1 MKLGCSQDLK
11 SHNGK
16 FQNSLTSTLEHRNG
30 SASWEEIGSYIFSRS
45 PLVTYLIILSPE
57 KYIIVLESLKF
68 WIRDSAQTLIV
79 TTRSVSL
86 SCPGTITFLHKWLI
100 RCFVRPSGP
109 LFKQRPSPSRAFFY
123 LSDSTRLSRFTYHRN
138 SFINGNSQLSLI
150 RTHLGPVL
158 CVRPPS

>member
-1 MKLGCSQDLK
+1 MKLACSQDLK
-11 SHNGK
+11 SHNEK
-16 FQNSLTSTLEHRNG
+16 FQNSPTSTLEHRNG

-79 TTRSVSL
+79 TTWSVSL

-109 LFKQRPSPSRAFFY
+109 LFKQRPSPSRAFFTYQILPAY
-123 LSDSTRLSRFTYHRN
+123 LGLLITGTHSSTETVNFL
-138 SFINGNSQLSLI
+138 
-150 RTHLGPVL
+150 
-158 CVRPPS
+158 

>member
-30 SASWEEIGSYIFSRS
+30 SAPREEIGSYIFSRS

-79 TTRSVSL
+79 TTRPVSL
-86 SCPGTITFLHKWLI
+86 SCPGTITFLHK
-100 RCFVRPSGP
+100 
-109 LFKQRPSPSRAFFY
+109 
-123 LSDSTRLSRFTYHRN
+123 
-138 SFINGNSQLSLI
+138 
-150 RTHLGPVL
+150 
-158 CVRPPS
+158 